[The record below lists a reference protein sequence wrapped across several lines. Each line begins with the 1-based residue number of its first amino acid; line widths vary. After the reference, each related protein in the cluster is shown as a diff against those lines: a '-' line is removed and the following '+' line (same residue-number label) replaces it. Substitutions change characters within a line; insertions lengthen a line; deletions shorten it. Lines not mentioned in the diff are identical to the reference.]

1 MLLTGLRIGKF
12 NKVGLGKTLVIGV
25 LSLPVVIYVIIG
37 SLSMVL
43 AVALTILTVLEG
55 ECP

>member
-1 MLLTGLRIGKF
+1 MLITGLWIGEFYKI
-12 NKVGLGKTLVIGV
+12 GLGKTLVIGV

-43 AVALTILTVLEG
+43 AVALTMLTVLER

>member
-1 MLLTGLRIGKF
+1 MLITGLWIGEFYKI
-12 NKVGLGKTLVIGV
+12 GLGKTLVIGV

-43 AVALTILTVLEG
+43 AVALTMLTVLIRAG
-55 ECP
+55 P